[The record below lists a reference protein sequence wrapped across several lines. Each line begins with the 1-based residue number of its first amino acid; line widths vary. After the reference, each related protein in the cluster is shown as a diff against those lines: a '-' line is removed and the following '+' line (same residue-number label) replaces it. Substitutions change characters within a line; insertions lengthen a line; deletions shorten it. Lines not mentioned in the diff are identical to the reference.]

1 MTVRALLFDFDGLVI
16 DTEGPS
22 YRAWAEVYDRH
33 GHELPLET
41 WSAAVGT
48 IGGFDPEAH
57 LATLGVAL
65 DEEALG
71 ARRQRDLDLCEVEEL
86 RPGVAELLDE
96 ADRRGIPAA
105 IVTSASDWWIEHHLV
120 GRGLLDRF
128 AAVIAANGDR
138 TRAKPLPTLYREA
151 LELLDV
157 AAGEA
162 VAFEDSPN
170 GIAAAKAAG
179 IYCVAVPNGV
189 TGTLD
194 LSAADRVVGSLL
206 EFDLEEER

>member
-41 WSAAVGT
+41 WSAAV
-48 IGGFDPEAH
+48 
-57 LATLGVAL
+57 
-65 DEEALG
+65 
-71 ARRQRDLDLCEVEEL
+71 CEVEEL

>member
-1 MTVRALLFDFDGLVI
+1 MRTTKALLFDFDGLLI

-22 YRAWAEVYDRH
+22 YQAWVEVYDRH

-48 IGGFDPEAH
+48 IGGFDPADH
-57 LATLGVAL
+57 LAGLGVAL
-65 DEEALG
+65 DEEALD
-71 ARRQRDLDLCEVEEL
+71 ARRKRDLDLCDVEEL

-105 IVTSASDWWIEHHLV
+105 IVSSSSEEWIERHLD
-120 GRGLLDRF
+120 RRDLLDRF
-128 AAVIAANGDR
+128 VAVICANGDEE
-138 TRAKPLPTLYREA
+138 RAKPRPTLYLEA
-151 LELLDV
+151 LDRLGV
-157 AAGEA
+157 SAAEA

-170 GIAAAKAAG
+170 GVAAAKAAG

-194 LSAADRVVGSLL
+194 LSAADLIVASLH
-206 EFDLEEER
+206 EFEL